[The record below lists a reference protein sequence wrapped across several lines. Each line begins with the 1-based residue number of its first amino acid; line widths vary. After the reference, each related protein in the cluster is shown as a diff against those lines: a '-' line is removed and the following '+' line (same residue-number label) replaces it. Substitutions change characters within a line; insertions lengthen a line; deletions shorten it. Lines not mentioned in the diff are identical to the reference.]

1 MPASQQT
8 GIRVDDAGG
17 NGATNHD
24 TTTSHDKTSHADFL
38 GNASTHLILYL
49 SLSTA
54 AQASSLRPSSLRKR
68 LPKLGCAF
76 KQQAGAIVG
85 RYKGRD
91 NVT

>member
-24 TTTSHDKTSHADFL
+24 TTSHDKLSHADFL
-38 GNASTHLILYL
+38 GNASTHLISYL
-49 SLSTA
+49 SLSMA
-54 AQASSLRPSSLRKR
+54 AQASSLHPSSLRKLR
-68 LPKLGCAF
+68 LPKLVCAF
-76 KQQAGAIVG
+76 KQQAGAIGG
-85 RYKGRD
+85 RYKGWD